1 MITKEQGFSLLL
13 KLLEGLDVE
22 DDKREFYIELL
33 YRL

>member
-22 DDKREFYIELL
+22 DDKREFYIEIL